1 MLAERYF
8 GQDNP
13 IGQYLD
19 LPDLARTPV
28 FMMDTAF
35 SIIGV
40 VKDVRN
46 QGPADVPWPGV
57 YLPTTLTA
65 VGNTPR
71 MILVRTTGDPTT
83 VVPGLERAVRAA
95 DLDIAIRNGGTI
107 EDDMQRI
114 FHALPRFSL
123 AILTAFA
130 TIGLLLVAVG
140 VYGVMAYAVSRRSQE
155 FAIRMALGATEDSI
169 VRAVVRSGA
178 VLLGAGIVIGLA
190 ASRVTNELVLSN
202 VVLGSS
208 ETDATLSVVA
218 AVAVIAVVGLA
229 ACLIPAQRASRI
241 SPMAALRQD

>member
-1 MLAERYF
+1 M
-8 GQDNP
+8 
-13 IGQYLD
+13 
-19 LPDLARTPV
+19 T
-28 FMMDTAF
+28 DTAF
-35 SIIGV
+35 SIIGI

-46 QGPADVPWPGV
+46 QGPSDVPWPGV

-71 MILVRTTGDPTT
+71 MILVRTPGDPTT

-95 DLDIAIRNGGTI
+95 GRDMAIRNGGTI
-107 EDDMQRI
+107 EADMQRI
-114 FHALPRFSL
+114 FHAQPRFGL

-155 FAIRMALGATEDSI
+155 FAIRLALGATEDS
-169 VRAVVRSGA
+169 VVGAVVRSGA

-208 ETDATLSVVA
+208 GTDGTLSVVA
-218 AVAVIAVVGLA
+218 AVAVIAVVGLR
-229 ACLIPAQRASRI
+229 PA
-241 SPMAALRQD
+241 